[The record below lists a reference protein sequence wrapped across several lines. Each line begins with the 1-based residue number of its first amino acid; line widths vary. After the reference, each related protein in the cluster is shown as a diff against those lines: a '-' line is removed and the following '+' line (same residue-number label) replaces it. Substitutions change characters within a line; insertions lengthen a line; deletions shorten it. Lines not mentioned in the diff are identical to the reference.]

1 MRFGP
6 KLMWSVVH
14 EHSPGDDSTMRSG
27 LYSGIKKL
35 LPHNSFSRSVIT
47 IAGGTGLA
55 QLITVLV
62 VPIVTRLYTPT
73 HFGILGIYDSA
84 LALLLVLASWRYELA
99 VPLAENDSTAIDLL
113 GLCFVILLGMTVL
126 LSLVLLFAGEQIT
139 VMLGV
144 GSFLPYV
151 WWLPLGLLGGGTYQT
166 LNYWALRKRAFS
178 RIARTKI
185 SQSVGSSITQ
195 LVFAAL
201 HQGPIGLILGDII
214 GVSSGSST
222 LASQAW
228 RNDKESIKS
237 LSFKGML
244 RAAGKYRRFPIFTAG
259 SAFMNRAGLQ
269 LPVIVFAALY
279 GSQAAGFFILT
290 RQVLALPAALVGQAV
305 GQVYYGTASAL
316 VRDNPSA
323 LPRLLYGTVRN
334 LVLIG
339 FVPISLVAIIGPR
352 LFAIVFGAS
361 WSTSGE
367 YVRFLG
373 VMLLMQ
379 LAIAPISQSLN
390 ILERQDLQL
399 GWDTFMLVLSVGSLL
414 ISNRLHY
421 SPSHAIGIY
430 SASMVIAYLAYLY
443 LCKYA
448 LSHDSKYKY
457 NTTGSTVPVK

>member
-1 MRFGP
+1 
-6 KLMWSVVH
+6 
-14 EHSPGDDSTMRSG
+14 MRSE
-27 LYSGIKKL
+27 LHNGINKL
-35 LPHNSFSRSVIT
+35 FPHNSFSRSVIT

-55 QLITVLV
+55 QIITVLV
-62 VPIVTRLYTPT
+62 VPIVTRLYTPA

-99 VPLAENDSTAIDLL
+99 VPLTDNDSTAIDLL
-113 GLCFVILLGMTVL
+113 GLCFAILLGMTLL
-126 LSLVLLFAGEQIT
+126 LSLILLFAGEQIT
-139 VMLGV
+139 VILRV
-144 GSFLPYV
+144 DSFLPYV

-185 SQSVGSSITQ
+185 SQSVGASITQ
-195 LVFAAL
+195 LVLAAL
-201 HQGPIGLILGDII
+201 HLGPVGLILGDII

-222 LASQAW
+222 LATLAW
-228 RNDKESIKS
+228 QNDRESVKS
-237 LSFKGML
+237 FSLKGML
-244 RAAGKYRRFPIFTAG
+244 RAARKYRRFPLFTAG
-259 SAFMNRAGLQ
+259 SALMNRAGLQ

-316 VRDNPSA
+316 IRDNPSA
-323 LPRLLYGTVRN
+323 LPRLLYRTVRN
-334 LVLIG
+334 LVIIG
-339 FVPISLVAIIGPR
+339 FLPISVVAIIGPR
-352 LFAIVFGAS
+352 LFAVVFGAS

-367 YVRFLG
+367 YVRLLS
-373 VMLLMQ
+373 VMLLLQ

-399 GWDTFMLVLSVGSLL
+399 GWDTFMLVLSVGSLVL
-414 ISNRLHY
+414 SNHLHY
-421 SPSHAIGIY
+421 SPSHAIGLY
-430 SASMVIAYLAYLY
+430 CGSMVVAYLAYLF

-448 LSHDSKYKY
+448 MARNSRYEY
-457 NTTGSTVPVK
+457 NTTCSTVPVE